1 MKKTVGIVATKAR
14 PCSQN
19 SRARQYV
26 QRVVHFVPALTAIA
40 FSSSPAFP
48 TLVCKI
54 CQVRF
59 RNKFSGRSL
68 RCAMRNPYLSF
79 LGGNGWS
86 VLWMDR

>member
-40 FSSSPAFP
+40 FSSSLERDRRPVQRQA
-48 TLVCKI
+48 
-54 CQVRF
+54 
-59 RNKFSGRSL
+59 
-68 RCAMRNPYLSF
+68 
-79 LGGNGWS
+79 GGTRGS
-86 VLWMDR
+86 